1 MAIHPQT
8 VTLGPSLPN
17 SADRSSLLEPIPS
30 HPIELTGSL
39 GRLRLAEELGRG
51 GMGVVYRAEDP
62 GLQRQRAVKVMH
74 SHLSAD
80 PKARE
85 RFLREARAA
94 AAIDHPN
101 VVPVYE
107 VGEADDVVYMIMP
120 LLVGKTLAEW
130 SHGRTSLIP
139 TRWLR
144 AGAAVA
150 DGLAAAHAAGLV
162 HRDVKPSNIWLDA
175 GERPGTFR
183 GARLLDFGLA
193 RPVGERSHLTETGEV
208 LGTPGYMAP
217 EQLDGRPVDTRADLF
232 ALGCVL
238 YALATGRRPFDGA
251 TQFEVARKTAMD
263 DPVPPMEINPLI
275 PGGLSGFIPELL
287 DKDPEQRP
295 PSAGVVRDT
304 LREIDAAIRSR
315 ADRVD
320 TSGVAIP
327 IVRPEPAPLDRPAWA
342 WAGVVGGF
350 LATVAAAAGASWWMG
365 WM

>member
-1 MAIHPQT
+1 MAIHPHT
-8 VTLGPSLPN
+8 VTQGPSLLG
-17 SADRSSLLEPIPS
+17 SEVRCSLFGPVRTAAFDPDT
-30 HPIELTGSL
+30 PL

-62 GLQRQRAVKVMH
+62 GLQRQRAVKIMH
-74 SHLSAD
+74 PPLAAD
-80 PKARE
+80 PNAKG

-107 VGEADDVVYMIMP
+107 VGEAGGVVYMVMP
-120 LLVGKTLAEW
+120 LLQGKTLAAW
-130 SHGRTSLIP
+130 AHGRGGLTP

-193 RPVGERSHLTETGEV
+193 RTPGERSALTETGEV

-217 EQLDGRPVDTRADLF
+217 EQLNGQPVDGRADLF

-238 YALATGRRPFDGA
+238 YELATGRKPFAGA
-251 TQFEVARKTAMD
+251 TQFEVARRTVMD
-263 DPVPPMEINPLI
+263 DPVPPAEINPLI
-275 PGGLSGFIPELL
+275 PGGLSGFILELL
-287 DKDPEQRP
+287 EKDPELRP
-295 PSAGVVRDT
+295 PTAGIVRDT
-304 LREIDAAIRSR
+304 LREIDVAIRLR
-315 ADRVD
+315 AARPDR
-320 TSGVAIP
+320 SGVDVP
-327 IVRPEPAPLDRPAWA
+327 IVRPEPAPLDRPVWA
-342 WAGVVGGF
+342 WAGAVGGF
-350 LATVAAAAGASWWMG
+350 LATVGAAAGAAWWMG
-365 WM
+365 WL